1 MAEVTTHATFSVES
15 MVRGYH
21 VYKDVRAASVGEHL
35 PCRREN
41 YYNLADRF
49 AVAVMKGGTVVGH
62 IPRKISNVCSI
73 FIRKGG
79 SIYCLTT
86 GSRRFSSVFRKEAL
100 NPCNLVLLQRLGL
113 LS

>member
-1 MAEVTTHATFSVES
+1 MSK
-15 MVRGYH
+15 G
-21 VYKDVRAASVGEHL
+21 
-35 PCRREN
+35 N

-79 SIYCLTT
+79 SIFCLTT
-86 GSRRFSSVFRKEAL
+86 GSRFSSDLPQGGLESLYSRSSTTAWFAFLMVAKLIESAKG
-100 NPCNLVLLQRLGL
+100 PLGL
-113 LS
+113 GKLTEGLK

>member
-1 MAEVTTHATFSVES
+1 MLK
-15 MVRGYH
+15 G
-21 VYKDVRAASVGEHL
+21 
-35 PCRREN
+35 N

-62 IPRKISNVCSI
+62 IPRNVCSI

-79 SIYCLTT
+79 SIFCLTT
-86 GSRRFSSVFRKEAL
+86 GSRRFLQIFRKEAL
-100 NPCNLVLLQRLGL
+100 NSCILVILQRLGL